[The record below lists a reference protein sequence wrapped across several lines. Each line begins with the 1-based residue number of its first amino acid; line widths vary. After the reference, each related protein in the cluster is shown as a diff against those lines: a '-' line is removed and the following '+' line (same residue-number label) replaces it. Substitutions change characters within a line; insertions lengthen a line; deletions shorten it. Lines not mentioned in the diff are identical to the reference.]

1 MFGFNGALD
10 FKTGQSPQFYKEKV
24 QDDHIFP
31 KSKYKV
37 NSVINRTLISTN
49 AAKGDLNPSKYFNE
63 RIKDYGREKLKEIL
77 STHLIPENAIDD
89 LLTDN
94 INDFLKKRKEK
105 ILDKIKEM
113 IK

>member
-49 AAKGDLNPSKYFNE
+49 
-63 RIKDYGREKLKEIL
+63 YGKEKLKEIL
-77 STHLIPENAIDD
+77 STYLIPENV
-89 LLTDN
+89 
-94 INDFLKKRKEK
+94 
-105 ILDKIKEM
+105 
-113 IK
+113 